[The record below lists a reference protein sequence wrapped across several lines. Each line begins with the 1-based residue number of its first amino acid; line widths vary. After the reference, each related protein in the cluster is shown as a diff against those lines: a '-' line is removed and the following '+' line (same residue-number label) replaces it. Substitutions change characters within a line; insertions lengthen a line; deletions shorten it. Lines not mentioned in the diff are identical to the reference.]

1 MRANF
6 DQCILKVEQNFELKN
21 LAGKL
26 GSKTLLAPKIN
37 CKLKFESFTANY
49 RKGGGEREWSFRD
62 EFTGPNNV
70 SFLFILN
77 NIN

>member
-49 RKGGGEREWSFRD
+49 RKGGGGIENGNYGMISLGQTMFR
-62 EFTGPNNV
+62 F
-70 SFLFILN
+70 FLY
-77 NIN
+77 